1 MTPFNLGSRHG
12 RHLDVN
18 LDRDLPLYTFEPD
31 ESTVGLVMYGPDTL
45 HGSNCHG
52 DLRSV
57 WTEWLFIHLAF
68 TNEHPD
74 IVSSCAHIKNLGS
87 SLLPHHR

>member
-18 LDRDLPLYTFEPD
+18 LDRDLPLYTSFEPD

-52 DLRSV
+52 EVYGLNGFSSIRHSQ
-57 WTEWLFIHLAF
+57 
-68 TNEHPD
+68 TNTQ
-74 IVSSCAHIKNLGS
+74 I
-87 SLLPHHR
+87 